1 VRGDIRRASKEVKG
15 WNGNR
20 PYYSQQKKL
29 MISVGTFRNRAQMN
43 VHRVLLFIGYTHHQV
58 PSNYVALISEQKWHD
73 HGAKTQEM
81 LSKLQVDS
89 FFEFQQL

>member
-1 VRGDIRRASKEVKG
+1 
-15 WNGNR
+15 
-20 PYYSQQKKL
+20 
-29 MISVGTFRNRAQMN
+29 MN